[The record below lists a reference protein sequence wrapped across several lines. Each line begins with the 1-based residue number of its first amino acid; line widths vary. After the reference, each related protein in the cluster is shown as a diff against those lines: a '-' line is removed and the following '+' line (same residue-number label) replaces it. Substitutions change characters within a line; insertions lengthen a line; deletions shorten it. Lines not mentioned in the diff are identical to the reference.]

1 MRTLAF
7 DGRAGAAG
15 DVLLGTLVAAGA
27 DPAVLAPVTEALPV
41 DYEFEQ
47 VSEQGIAAT
56 RARVVTTRDDE
67 TDGHADDDH
76 SHADHEHDHSHADHE
91 HDHSHANHGHDHSH
105 ADHEHSHADHEH
117 SHTHAEG
124 GGPARTYDDVV
135 AILDEMALSPSV
147 TETARAAFKLLG
159 EAEATVH
166 DTELGATPFHEVGA
180 DDAIADVV
188 GAALLLDDLAPD
200 RVVTTPVAAGG
211 GEATFS
217 HGTYPVPTPAVTE
230 IAEAADWRL
239 YGGPVERELLTP
251 TGAAI
256 LAAVADGV
264 ERLPALR
271 VETSGYGAGGYD
283 LGDRPNVL
291 RATVGSQPAETAR
304 RDSGDDSGGH
314 VARDRSHADHN
325 ESDVD
330 NGESHVDDSHGHRGA
345 HGHAGHTGDTRP
357 HSDTRSHGDGLRGDD
372 VAVLETNL
380 DDATP
385 EVLGSLQE
393 TLPAAGAY
401 DVTILPTTG
410 KKSRPGHLVTVVCD
424 PSDADRLARRLAE
437 ETGTLGVRESGAR
450 HRWIAER
457 ETTETTVTVDDET
470 YTVAVKR
477 ARTTDG
483 AVYDTSAEYD
493 DALAV
498 AEATGLPVRAVLRRA
513 EAAAR
518 DERGGATAPDDR
530 E

>member
-27 DPAVLAPVTEALPV
+27 DPAVLTPVTEALPV
-41 DYEFEQ
+41 DYEFER
-47 VSEQGIAAT
+47 VSEQGVAAT
-56 RARVVTTRDDE
+56 RARVLTTREGVDDE
-67 TDGHADDDH
+67 TATHDDD
-76 SHADHEHDHSHADHE
+76 
-91 HDHSHANHGHDHSH
+91 HGHDHDH
-105 ADHEHSHADHEH
+105 TGGDDHEDHHSHTAGDHD
-117 SHTHAEG
+117 HTHAEG
-124 GGPARTYDDVV
+124 NGPARTYDDVLAV
-135 AILDEMALSPSV
+135 LDEMELAASV
-147 TETARAAFKLLG
+147 TETAREAFRLLG

-188 GAALLLDDLAPD
+188 GAALLLDDLSPE

-230 IAEAADWRL
+230 IAAAADWRL
-239 YGGPVERELLTP
+239 YGGPVDRELLTP

-283 LGDRPNVL
+283 LGERPNVL
-291 RATVGSQPAETAR
+291 RATLGSQPVEATR
-304 RDSGDDSGGH
+304 SGSEKGG
-314 VARDRSHADHN
+314 DADHD
-325 ESDVD
+325 EH
-330 NGESHVDDSHGHRGA
+330 GRTDDHGHTDDHP
-345 HGHAGHTGDTRP
+345 HGHGDAQPHGHTQ
-357 HSDTRSHGDGLRGDD
+357 SHGDGLRGDD

-424 PSDADRLARRLAE
+424 PGDADRLARRLAE

-457 ETTETTVTVDDET
+457 ETTATTVTVDDET

-483 AVYDTSAEYD
+483 DVYDTSAEYD
-493 DALAV
+493 DALSV
-498 AEATGLPVRAVLRRA
+498 AEATGLPVRAVVRRA

-518 DERGGATAPDDR
+518 DDE
-530 E
+530 

>member
-27 DPAVLAPVTEALPV
+27 DPAVLTPVTEALPV
-41 DYEFEQ
+41 DYEFER
-47 VSEQGIAAT
+47 VSEQGVAAT
-56 RARVVTTRDDE
+56 RARVLTTREGVDDE
-67 TDGHADDDH
+67 TATHDDDH
-76 SHADHEHDHSHADHE
+76 GHSHDHTGGDDHEGHHSHTAGDH
-91 HDHSHANHGHDHSH
+91 D
-105 ADHEHSHADHEH
+105 
-117 SHTHAEG
+117 HTHAEG
-124 GGPARTYDDVV
+124 SGPARTYDDVLAV
-135 AILDEMALSPSV
+135 LDEMELAASV
-147 TETARAAFKLLG
+147 TETAREAFRLLG

-188 GAALLLDDLAPD
+188 GAALLLDDLSPE

-230 IAEAADWRL
+230 IAAAADWRL
-239 YGGPVERELLTP
+239 YGGPVDRELLTP

-283 LGDRPNVL
+283 LGERPNVL
-291 RATVGSQPAETAR
+291 RATLGSQPVEATRSGSEE
-304 RDSGDDSGGH
+304 SGD
-314 VARDRSHADHN
+314 ADHD
-325 ESDVD
+325 EH
-330 NGESHVDDSHGHRGA
+330 GRTDDHGHTDDHP
-345 HGHAGHTGDTRP
+345 HGHGDAQPHGHGDAQPHGHTQ
-357 HSDTRSHGDGLRGDD
+357 SHGDGLRGDN

-424 PSDADRLARRLAE
+424 PGDADRLARRLAE

-457 ETTETTVTVDDET
+457 ETTATTVTVDDET

-483 AVYDTSAEYD
+483 DVYDTSAEYD
-493 DALAV
+493 DALSV
-498 AEATGLPVRAVLRRA
+498 AEATGLPVRAVVRRA

-518 DERGGATAPDDR
+518 DDE
-530 E
+530 

>member
-1 MRTLAF
+1 VRTLAF

-56 RARVVTTRDDE
+56 RAHVLTTRDDE
-67 TDGHADDDH
+67 SDDRADDDH
-76 SHADHEHDHSHADHE
+76 SHTDHDHTDHDHSHAGDAHAD
-91 HDHSHANHGHDHSH
+91 HDHSHAGDGHHSH
-105 ADHEHSHADHEH
+105 TDDGHG
-117 SHTHAEG
+117 HTHAEG
-124 GGPARTYDDVV
+124 SGPARTYDDVLAV
-135 AILDEMALSPSV
+135 LDEMELAASV
-147 TETARAAFKLLG
+147 AETARAAFRLLG

-188 GAALLLDDLAPD
+188 GVALLLEDLAPD

-291 RATVGSQPAETAR
+291 RATVGSQPAETAG
-304 RDSGDDSGGH
+304 RDFGDDSGGH

-424 PSDADRLARRLAE
+424 PGDADRLARRLAE

-457 ETTETTVTVDDET
+457 ETTETTVTVGGEP

-483 AVYDTSAEYD
+483 DVYDTSAEYD

-518 DERGGATAPDDR
+518 EEHEESTGRDER

>member
-27 DPAVLAPVTEALPV
+27 DPAVLTPVTEALPV
-41 DYEFEQ
+41 DYEFER
-47 VSEQGIAAT
+47 VSEQGVAAT
-56 RARVVTTRDDE
+56 RARVLTTREGVDDE
-67 TDGHADDDH
+67 TSTHDDDH
-76 SHADHEHDHSHADHE
+76 GHSHDHTGGDDHDHSHDHTGGDNHE
-91 HDHSHANHGHDHSH
+91 DHHGHTAGDH
-105 ADHEHSHADHEH
+105 D
-117 SHTHAEG
+117 HTHAEG
-124 GGPARTYDDVV
+124 SGPARTYDDVLAV
-135 AILDEMALSPSV
+135 LDEMELAASV
-147 TETARAAFKLLG
+147 AETAREAFRLLG

-188 GAALLLDDLAPD
+188 GAALLLDDLSPE

-230 IAEAADWRL
+230 IAAAADWRL
-239 YGGPVERELLTP
+239 YGGPVDRELLTP

-283 LGDRPNVL
+283 LGERPNVL
-291 RATVGSQPAETAR
+291 RATLGSQPVEATGGGSEG
-304 RDSGDDSGGH
+304 DSD
-314 VARDRSHADHN
+314 ADHN
-325 ESDVD
+325 EH
-330 NGESHVDDSHGHRGA
+330 EHADD
-345 HGHAGHTGDTRP
+345 HGHADDHRDGHPHGHGDAQPHGHTQP
-357 HSDTRSHGDGLRGDD
+357 HGDGLRGDD

-424 PSDADRLARRLAE
+424 PGDADRLARRLAE

-457 ETTETTVTVDDET
+457 ETAATTITVDEET

-483 AVYDTSAEYD
+483 DVYDTSAEYD
-493 DALAV
+493 DALSV

-518 DERGGATAPDDR
+518 DDE
-530 E
+530 

>member
-41 DYEFEQ
+41 DYEFES

-56 RARVVTTRDDE
+56 RAHVVTTRDDE
-67 TDGHADDDH
+67 TDGRSHGHHDHTDDDH
-76 SHADHEHDHSHADHE
+76 HDHDHTDDDH
-91 HDHSHANHGHDHSH
+91 HDHDHTDDDHHD
-105 ADHEHSHADHEH
+105 
-117 SHTHAEG
+117 HAEG
-124 GGPARTYDDVV
+124 TGPARTYDDVV
-135 AILDEMALSPSV
+135 AVLDGVELSASV
-147 TETARAAFKLLG
+147 TETSREAFRLLG
-159 EAEATVH
+159 EAEAAVH

-230 IAEAADWRL
+230 IAAAADWRL
-239 YGGPVERELLTP
+239 YGGPVDRELLTP

-291 RATVGSQPAETAR
+291 RATVGSRPVETDADR
-304 RDSGDDSGGH
+304 HGGEGHDDNHGDH
-314 VARDRSHADHN
+314 P
-325 ESDVD
+325 
-330 NGESHVDDSHGHRGA
+330 
-345 HGHAGHTGDTRP
+345 HGHAGGHGDSQSHGGTPR
-357 HSDTRSHGDGLRGDD
+357 HGDGLRGDD

-401 DVTILPTTG
+401 DVTVLPTAG
-410 KKSRPGHLVTVVCD
+410 KKSRPGHLVRVVCD
-424 PSDADRLARRLAE
+424 PGDADRLARRLAE

-450 HRWIAER
+450 HRWVAER
-457 ETTETTVTVDDET
+457 ETTETTLTVDGET
-470 YTVAVKR
+470 HTVAVKR

-483 AVYDTSAEYD
+483 EVYDTSGEYD

-513 EAAAR
+513 AAAAR
-518 DERGGATAPDDR
+518 DGE
-530 E
+530 